1 MPAGQ
6 ISVIAFDSEF
16 NFAQPTPL
24 PLTFVGRRAALA
36 HLAQMENAT
45 IIRPP
50 APQHLPLIL
59 AGS

>member
-24 PLTFVGRRAALA
+24 PLTFVGRRGARAFGTNGECDNYSAAST
-36 HLAQMENAT
+36 AT
-45 IIRPP
+45 P
-50 APQHLPLIL
+50 ATYPRR
-59 AGS
+59 